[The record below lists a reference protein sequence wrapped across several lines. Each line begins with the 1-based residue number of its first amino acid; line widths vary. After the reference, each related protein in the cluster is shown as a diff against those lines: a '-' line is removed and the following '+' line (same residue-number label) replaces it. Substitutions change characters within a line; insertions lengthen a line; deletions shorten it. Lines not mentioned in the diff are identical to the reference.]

1 MSSLSLDMNRHTRFY
16 IRAMFGLFA
25 LLTGAA
31 GMSYEYIIGTTNAYL
46 IGDAILQL
54 SVIMGIMVLVM
65 GIVCLFQSRLRN
77 DRLVEWFI
85 GVELLLVVIGGF
97 APLTLQWLFTISPDS
112 FSALSYLYAAI
123 VGLLIGIE
131 IPLIMRINEK
141 FAKDLSHNIANTW
154 SLDLFGAVVGL
165 TAWTLMLKFGVAITN
180 ISFCIASLNMIVVI
194 TALWFFWQ
202 RKMLHGRISKAV
214 LVALTVVVGVGTTFG
229 ATHSGSLEKML
240 TQKLY
245 DDPIVLHETT
255 LYQDIV
261 MTQGPHPSDPLSYNY
276 ELFLNGNKQFAS
288 SDERIYH
295 EYLVHPA
302 MEMAASRERVLILGG
317 GDGLALRE
325 VLKYDDV
332 QDITLVDLDP
342 GMIEIAS
349 TNEILRELNN
359 NAFADAR
366 VHSNLED
373 AALNSGITT
382 TGTQDVLVDTG
393 ESQVTCEE
401 VSAQGTTGQCAIE
414 PVLEK
419 VATVNVYTIDAD
431 KFISTAGGYYDV
443 IIVDLPDPNSVELA
457 KLYSQEF
464 YTKVGEALS
473 PDGIVTV
480 QATSPYHAKETFL
493 CIMRTMAAAGL
504 NTLPYHDNVPSF
516 GDWGWVIGSKSLPAD
531 ELYERVDTMESFDV
545 PTEMVTAAG
554 LTRALIF
561 NQGQFETANTTIS
574 TVMDPVIYDYY
585 AHEAW
590 KTN

>member
-1 MSSLSLDMNRHTRFY
+1 
-16 IRAMFGLFA
+16 MFGFFA

-31 GMSYEYIIGTTNAYL
+31 GMAYEYIIGTTNAYL
-46 IGDAILQL
+46 LGDAILQL

-85 GVELLLVVIGGF
+85 VVELLLVVIGGF

-123 VGLLIGIE
+123 VGFLIGIE

-141 FAKDLSHNIANTW
+141 FAKDLSQNIANTW
-154 SLDLFGAVVGL
+154 SLDYFGAVVGL
-165 TAWTLMLKFGVAITN
+165 AAWILMLKFGVSITN
-180 ISFCIASLNMIVVI
+180 ISFCIAALNMAVVI
-194 TALWFFWQ
+194 AALWFFWR
-202 RKMLHGRISKAV
+202 RKMLRGWNSKA
-214 LVALTVVVGVGTTFG
+214 LLLSLTVIVGIGTIFG
-229 ATHSGSLEKML
+229 AANADALARSL

-288 SDERIYH
+288 ADERIYH

-302 MEMAASRERVLILGG
+302 MTIAASRERVLILGG

-342 GMIEIAS
+342 GMIELAS
-349 TNEILRELNN
+349 TNEILQELNDD
-359 NAFADAR
+359 AFADAR

-393 ESQVTCEE
+393 ESRVTCEE
-401 VSAQGTTGQCAIE
+401 VSAQGTTGQCATE

-431 KFISTAGGYYDV
+431 KFISAAGGYYDV

-457 KLYSQEF
+457 KLYSEEF
-464 YTKVGEALS
+464 YSKVGQALS
-473 PDGIVTV
+473 PSGIVTV
-480 QATSPYHAKETFL
+480 QATSPYHAKETYL
-493 CIMRTMAAAGL
+493 CILRTMTAAGL
-504 NTLPYHDNVPSF
+504 NSLPYHDNVPSF
-516 GDWGWVIGSKSLPAD
+516 GDWGWFIGSLTLSED
-531 ELYERVDTMESFDV
+531 QLYELLDTMESFGAQ
-545 PTEMVTAAG
+545 TEKVTATG

-574 TVMDPVIYDYY
+574 TVMNPVVYDYY
-585 AHEAW
+585 THEGW